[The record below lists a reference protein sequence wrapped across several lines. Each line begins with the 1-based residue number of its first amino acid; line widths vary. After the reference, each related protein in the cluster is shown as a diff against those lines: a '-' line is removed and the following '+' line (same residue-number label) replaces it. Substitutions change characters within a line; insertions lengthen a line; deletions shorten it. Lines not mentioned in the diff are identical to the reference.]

1 MVNSIHSANA
11 KGRDATVGL
20 ASVKADPSPKM
31 GLPGV
36 KIAFRRYLAASETG
50 TDDAMKAKMG
60 TDYAEALIKGDPEVD
75 LELVGRTIDQTQ
87 TVYFDGKG
95 ALMFAD
101 PKFLEVVTNPDGSE
115 KERRDP
121 VDTESNVDAG
131 VPVRWTGKKIPLA
144 DAVRRFAFRRS
155 LQLQH
160 VDGLTYDYL
169 YEMAKELEKAAA
181 LMLVGSGEKGSG
193 PLIFQANGRA
203 YRGFLEGRTK
213 GKSYRLVLHLSDM
226 ELKAPA
232 AKALVS
238 GKEEA

>member
-1 MVNSIHSANA
+1 MVNSIHIANS

-20 ASVKADPSPKM
+20 ATVKAEPSPKL
-31 GLPGV
+31 GVPGV
-36 KIAFRRYLAASETG
+36 KVAFRRYIAASERGIDEAIKTKLG
-50 TDDAMKAKMG
+50 V
-60 TDYAEALIKGDPEVD
+60 DYAAALVKGDPEVD
-75 LELVGRTIDQTQ
+75 PELVGRTIDQTQ
-87 TVYFDGKG
+87 TVYLDGKG
-95 ALMFAD
+95 SLMFAD

-121 VDTESNVDAG
+121 VDTESNVDAE
-131 VPVRWTGKKIPLA
+131 VPVRWTGKKIPLT
-144 DAVRRFAFRRS
+144 DAIRRFVFRRT

-160 VDGLTYDYL
+160 IDGLTYDYL
-169 YEMAKELEKAAA
+169 YEMARELEEGAV

-232 AKALVS
+232 ARPP

>member
-1 MVNSIHSANA
+1 MVNSIHIANS

-20 ASVKADPSPKM
+20 ATVKAEPSPK
-31 GLPGV
+31 LGV
-36 KIAFRRYLAASETG
+36 PEVKVSFRRYLAASENG
-50 TDDAMKAKMG
+50 TNEAMKAKLG
-60 TDYAEALIKGDPEVD
+60 EDYAEALINGDPEVD
-75 LELVGRTIDQTQ
+75 LELVGRTVEQTQ
-87 TVYFDGKG
+87 TVYLDGKG
-95 ALMFAD
+95 SLMFAD
-101 PKFLEVVTNPDGSE
+101 PKFLEVVTNPDGTE

-169 YEMAKELEKAAA
+169 YAIAKKLEEASV
-181 LMLVGSGEKGSG
+181 LMLVGTGEKGSG

-232 AKALVS
+232 KSA
-238 GKEEA
+238 GKEEV

>member
-1 MVNSIHSANA
+1 MVNSIHIANS

-20 ASVKADPSPKM
+20 ATVKAEPSPKL
-31 GLPGV
+31 GVPGV

-50 TDDAMKAKMG
+50 IDETMKVTFG
-60 TDYAEALIKGDPEVD
+60 GDYAEALIKGDPEVD
-75 LELVGRTIDQTQ
+75 LELVGRTIEQTQ
-87 TVYFDGKG
+87 TVYLDGKG
-95 ALMFAD
+95 SLMFAD
-101 PKFLEVVTNPDGSE
+101 PKFLEEVTNPDGSE

-131 VPVRWTGKKIPLA
+131 LPVRWTGKKVPLA
-144 DAVRRFAFRRS
+144 DAVRRFAFRRT

-169 YEMAKELEKAAA
+169 YEMAKELEEASVM
-181 LMLVGSGEKGSG
+181 MLVGTGEKGSG

-232 AKALVS
+232 Q
-238 GKEEA
+238 KER

>member
-1 MVNSIHSANA
+1 MVNSIHIANS

-20 ASVKADPSPKM
+20 ALVKADPSPKM

-50 TDDAMKAKMG
+50 TNEAMKAKLG
-60 TDYAEALIKGDPEVD
+60 NDYAEALIKGDPEVD
-75 LELVGRTIDQTQ
+75 LELVGKTIEQTQ
-87 TVYFDGKG
+87 AVYLDGKG
-95 ALMFAD
+95 SLMFAD

-121 VDTESNVDAG
+121 VDTESNVDAS
-131 VPVRWTGKKIPLA
+131 VPVHWTGKKIPLS
-144 DAVRRFAFRRS
+144 DAVRRFAFRRN

-169 YEMAKELEKAAA
+169 YAMAKELEEASV
-181 LMLVGSGEKGSG
+181 LMLVGTGEKGSG

-203 YRGFLEGRTK
+203 YRGFLEGKTK
-213 GKSYRLVLHLSDM
+213 GKSYRLILHLSEM
-226 ELKAPA
+226 ELKAPV
-232 AKALVS
+232 AKS
-238 GKEEA
+238 GGKEEA

>member
-1 MVNSIHSANA
+1 MVNSIHIANS

-20 ASVKADPSPKM
+20 SSVKAEPPPKM

-50 TDDAMKAKMG
+50 IDETMKVNFG
-60 TDYAEALIKGDPEVD
+60 GDYAEALLKGDPEVD
-75 LELVGRTIDQTQ
+75 LELVGRTIDHTQ
-87 TVYFDGKG
+87 TVYLDGKG
-95 ALMFAD
+95 SLMFAD
-101 PKFLEVVTNPDGSE
+101 PKFLEEVTNPDGSE

-131 VPVRWTGKKIPLA
+131 LPVRWTGKKVPLA
-144 DAVRRFAFRRS
+144 DAVRRFAFRRT

-169 YEMAKELEKAAA
+169 YEMAKELEEASVM
-181 LMLVGSGEKGSG
+181 MLVGTGEKGSG

-232 AKALVS
+232 Q
-238 GKEEA
+238 KER

>member
-1 MVNSIHSANA
+1 
-11 KGRDATVGL
+11 
-20 ASVKADPSPKM
+20 
-31 GLPGV
+31 V

-50 TDDAMKAKMG
+50 IDETMKVNFG
-60 TDYAEALIKGDPEVD
+60 GDYAEALIKGDPEVD
-75 LELVGRTIDQTQ
+75 LELVGRTIEQTQ
-87 TVYFDGKG
+87 TVYLDGKG
-95 ALMFAD
+95 SLMFAD
-101 PKFLEVVTNPDGSE
+101 PKFLEEVTNPDGSE

-131 VPVRWTGKKIPLA
+131 LPVRWTGKKVPLA
-144 DAVRRFAFRRS
+144 DAVRRFAFRRT

-169 YEMAKELEKAAA
+169 YEMAKELEEASVM
-181 LMLVGSGEKGSG
+181 MLVGTGEKGSG

-232 AKALVS
+232 Q
-238 GKEEA
+238 KER